1 MEKMVTKMPISY
13 RYVAERKG
21 AHYTIDGKHFMGHG
35 DLLEIAVKVAHGLE
49 GKKDACTPFYKAS
62 DIPEYSASVKSAD
75 CSLFN
80 MKLADSFEAS
90 AEIYL
95 DRDVSTSFWWAQDVG
110 EELWIYKMNEKEYRY
125 YVYNFCHWDS
135 YSKKIKGGKLTKK
148 LLNWFESLC

>member
-110 EELWIYKMNEKEYRY
+110 EELWSWDHILEPLTAYIPDLSAHELKFLEPRVDFFKKPEWQFEKE
-125 YVYNFCHWDS
+125 
-135 YSKKIKGGKLTKK
+135 
-148 LLNWFESLC
+148 